1 MNDKEQL
8 AYRYWMASYHQNMD
22 KRQERKQVKAE
33 REELSSPHHMIGIIN
48 DEGQWEIVQ
57 AQPVNPTLKLL
68 PEVLG
73 FMLFFFVTF
82 AFAETYIGA
91 LL

>member
-1 MNDKEQL
+1 
-8 AYRYWMASYHQNMD
+8 
-22 KRQERKQVKAE
+22 
-33 REELSSPHHMIGIIN
+33 MIGIIN